1 MLQMPS
7 SDLSLKEFEQLTLCE
22 NELLKTIMSSEEG
35 IKLLKVLSN
44 SKQSIEWL
52 QQNGML

>member
-35 IKLLKVLSN
+35 IKLLKALSN
-44 SKQSIEWL
+44 SKQFIEWL